1 MHTKQLSDT
10 VSPCTAADL
19 QAWLELPETD
29 PKLGAILITATDAI
43 VGYLRR
49 AILPTDYQVTIT
61 SLHDQWYRI
70 ANFNGYPYI
79 ELPYADLRDVDSV
92 ELDGEALAEEDY
104 ETDADTLPARLH
116 VYGRAWNHKLVI
128 AYEAGMAASAASV
141 PQAIKTAI
149 LMTAAYIF
157 EHRGMCDADEAVRN
171 SGAAHVCKR
180 YRIESL

>member
-1 MHTKQLSDT
+1 MHTKQLTDT
-10 VSPCTAADL
+10 VSPCTASDL
-19 QAWLELPETD
+19 QSWLELPETD
-29 PKLGAILITATDAI
+29 SKLAAMLTTATDAI
-43 VGYLRR
+43 TGYLRR

-61 SLHDQWYRI
+61 SLSDQWYRI

-79 ELPYADLRDVDSV
+79 ELPYADLRGVDSV
-92 ELDGEALAEEDY
+92 ELDGEALAVDEYAAD
-104 ETDADTLPARLH
+104 TDTLPARLH
-116 VYGRAWNHKLVI
+116 VYGRAWNHKLVV
-128 AYEAGMAASAASV
+128 AYEAGMAANAGAV

-157 EHRGMCDADEAVRN
+157 EHRGMCEADEAVRN